1 MGFVSC
7 CSRGVVVYK
16 GNCRHHFICRHRPT
30 QTFLLCKKYLTIRCQ
45 IDVYKEYLQIE
56 QRVRDVFR
64 SVSLD
69 QLRKEIEKLQLVI
82 ADANLWENR
91 EQAEKVLKDLA
102 VKRSKLET
110 FTSWERRLQDL
121 QAYLQLQ
128 ETEHQPDVALFE
140 EATQHIVL
148 LKKELNR
155 WETQHLFSGRYDVNA
170 AVLTITAGAGGTD
183 AQDWAA
189 MLFRMY
195 TRWCERQGFAFT
207 VVDVAD
213 GEEAGIK
220 SACLQVHN
228 EYAYG
233 YLQGEKGA
241 HRLVRLSPF
250 NASHKRQTSF
260 AGVEVTPW
268 IEERESET
276 LVIPPEDL
284 VVTTMRAGGKGGQ
297 NVNKV
302 ETAVR
307 IHHIPTGIQV
317 RSARERSQHQNKEI
331 AMQLLRSKLW
341 LLEKE
346 RMERVR
352 HEIRGD
358 AIEAE
363 FGNQIRNYVFHPY
376 KLVKDLRT
384 DVEKGDVE
392 SVLDGDLDDFI
403 HAFLRWNATNK
414 EMQTRF

>member
-1 MGFVSC
+1 
-7 CSRGVVVYK
+7 
-16 GNCRHHFICRHRPT
+16 
-30 QTFLLCKKYLTIRCQ
+30 
-45 IDVYKEYLQIE
+45 
-56 QRVRDVFR
+56 
-64 SVSLD
+64 
-69 QLRKEIEKLQLVI
+69 LQLVI

-140 EATQHIVL
+140 EATQHIVQ

-284 VVTTMRAGGKGGQ
+284 VVTTVCIPLLWVGCGN
-297 NVNKV
+297 NVLLIKV
-302 ETAVR
+302 YM
-307 IHHIPTGIQV
+307 
-317 RSARERSQHQNKEI
+317 K
-331 AMQLLRSKLW
+331 
-341 LLEKE
+341 
-346 RMERVR
+346 
-352 HEIRGD
+352 
-358 AIEAE
+358 
-363 FGNQIRNYVFHPY
+363 
-376 KLVKDLRT
+376 
-384 DVEKGDVE
+384 
-392 SVLDGDLDDFI
+392 
-403 HAFLRWNATNK
+403 
-414 EMQTRF
+414 